1 RQNESP
7 IAHLGVGV
15 YQAGHISRRA
25 APGDKIHE
33 ENADEI
39 VNKQPADPYFW
50 RSDSHDQTPAI
61 SHQPGDHKRC
71 SDGERQ
77 VRQASRLDRLNQ
89 GPPVGL
95 EDHQRQR
102 AKSDYE
108 LERPAKADPSKTV
121 SFLRRYHCCLLLA
134 SGLGLNVDPDSGEFL
149 ESRGNVTWPD
159 GRPPGGSWVLSK
171 PN

>member
-1 RQNESP
+1 
-7 IAHLGVGV
+7 
-15 YQAGHISRRA
+15 
-25 APGDKIHE
+25 
-33 ENADEI
+33 
-39 VNKQPADPYFW
+39 
-50 RSDSHDQTPAI
+50 
-61 SHQPGDHKRC
+61 GDHKRC

-159 GRPPGGSWVLSK
+159 GRPPGGSWIVSN
-171 PN
+171 PNLDDAKSEVSRFGQDLGVHEEFLRLDGDLFKHFATKKLERT